1 MSFPDSNESQDNP
14 INEEQVNAQKEGILK
29 QILSGEARMRLNNI
43 KMVKPD
49 LANLVEQYLIGM
61 ASQGKIRSP
70 LTNDQ
75 LKQILLSIQQPKR
88 DFKFN
93 RV

>member
-14 INEEQVNAQKEGILK
+14 INEEQINAQKEGILK

-70 LTNDQ
+70 LSDDQ

>member
-14 INEEQVNAQKEGILK
+14 VNEEQVNAQKEGILK

-49 LANLVEQYLIGM
+49 LANLVEQYLICLLYT
-61 ASQGKIRSP
+61 SP
-70 LTNDQ
+70 
-75 LKQILLSIQQPKR
+75 SPR
-88 DFKFN
+88 D
-93 RV
+93 